1 MPGSKEGGARAAA
14 TMKKKY
20 GEDFYKN
27 IGKLGGAAS
36 STGGFGSDKPGS
48 DGLTGKERAALVG
61 APGGKKSRRRWTQE
75 ERDAQSKAMI
85 ENNIRNKGKQDAN
98 I

>member
-61 APGGKKSRRRWTQE
+61 APGGKKSRRRWTKEQRE
-75 ERDAQSKAMI
+75 EHSKYMI
-85 ENNIRNKGKQDAN
+85 EVHKQRKQDAN
-98 I
+98 V